1 MILVEM
7 NPPIVNDGMRTTPI
21 ESPISEMV
29 KFEKSPL
36 FVSNATSLTPS
47 DSTAYHVKKNSKF

>member
-47 DSTAYHVKKNSKF
+47 DSTAYHVKKKL

>member
-7 NPPIVNDGMRTTPI
+7 NPPIVSDGMRTTPI

-47 DSTAYHVKKNSKF
+47 DSTAYQVNKKLKF